1 MSSNRPSIRSIL
13 APTAAKAVTVAA
25 AGVVAAALSLT
36 TAAGAATGGT
46 HTRSAAASSFSFAL
60 KPSSSA
66 ISACLPKAGGHVTIT
81 PGTLNDTMTV
91 SLHGMPAN
99 AGFDLF
105 VIQQPTA
112 PFGVSWY
119 QSDIHA
125 NSNGAG
131 SATVKGIFDAE
142 TFSVS
147 PGGTTTFAPTHQYHL
162 GVWFNDPNV
171 PFNRGCEPGG
181 TAPIVTP
188 FNGEQNA
195 GIQVVNTAQFPVNA
209 GPLSPLKTP
218 PTTPG
223 PAPPP
228 GARHRRAVLARGSDP
243 RNPPVAKAPLL
254 RRAALA
260 CQLGQLA

>member
-1 MSSNRPSIRSIL
+1 MKDIPSSIRTIL
-13 APTAAKAVTVAA
+13 APTAAKLGAVAA
-25 AGVVAAALSLT
+25 TGAVVAAVGLT
-36 TAAGAATGGT
+36 AGLGATANAAT
-46 HTRSAAASSFSFAL
+46 APAIAKSFSFAL
-60 KPSSSA
+60 KPSSAA
-66 ISACLPKAGGHVTIT
+66 ITACLPNAGGHVTVT
-81 PGTLNDTMTV
+81 PQGLNDKMVV

-99 AGFDLF
+99 TGFDLF

-119 QSDIHA
+119 QTDIQTDGTG
-125 NSNGAG
+125 SG
-131 SATVKGIFDAE
+131 SATVRGVFDVE

-171 PFNRGCEPGG
+171 PFNLGCEPGA

-209 GPLSPLKTP
+209 GPLSHV
-218 PTTPG
+218 
-223 PAPPP
+223 
-228 GARHRRAVLARGSDP
+228 HR
-243 RNPPVAKAPLL
+243 
-254 RRAALA
+254 
-260 CQLGQLA
+260 

>member
-1 MSSNRPSIRSIL
+1 MSSNRSSIRGIL
-13 APTAAKAVTVAA
+13 APTAAKAVMIAA
-25 AGVVAAALSLT
+25 SGVVAAALSLT
-36 TAAGAATGGT
+36 ATAGAAAHAPART
-46 HTRSAAASSFSFAL
+46 AASSFSFAL

-119 QSDIHA
+119 QTDIQA
-125 NSNGAG
+125 NSNGFG
-131 SATVKGIFDAE
+131 SATVKGVFDSE
-142 TFSVS
+142 TFSLS
-147 PGGTTTFAPTHQYHL
+147 LGGTATFSPTHQYHL
-162 GVWFNDPNV
+162 GVWFNDPSV
-171 PFNRGCEPGG
+171 PFNLGCEPGA
-181 TAPIVTP
+181 TAPTVTP

-209 GPLSPLKTP
+209 GPLSHV
-218 PTTPG
+218 
-223 PAPPP
+223 
-228 GARHRRAVLARGSDP
+228 HR
-243 RNPPVAKAPLL
+243 
-254 RRAALA
+254 
-260 CQLGQLA
+260 

>member
-1 MSSNRPSIRSIL
+1 MSSTRSTIRSIL
-13 APTAAKAVTVAA
+13 APTAAKAVAVVATGA
-25 AGVVAAALSLT
+25 VAAALSLT
-36 TAAGAATGGT
+36 AAAGAATGGA
-46 HTRSAAASSFSFAL
+46 HTRAAASSFSFAL
-60 KPSSSA
+60 KPSSAA

-81 PGTLNDTMTV
+81 PGALNDTMTV
-91 SLHGMPAN
+91 SLHGMPPG

-119 QSDIHA
+119 QSDIQA

-171 PFNRGCEPGG
+171 PFNLGCEPGA
-181 TAPIVTP
+181 TAAIVTP

-209 GPLSPLKTP
+209 GPLSHV
-218 PTTPG
+218 
-223 PAPPP
+223 
-228 GARHRRAVLARGSDP
+228 HR
-243 RNPPVAKAPLL
+243 
-254 RRAALA
+254 
-260 CQLGQLA
+260 

>member
-1 MSSNRPSIRSIL
+1 MSSTRPTIRSIL
-13 APTAAKAVTVAA
+13 APTAAKAVAVVATGA
-25 AGVVAAALSLT
+25 FAAALSLT
-36 TAAGAATGGT
+36 ATAGAATGSAQA
-46 HTRSAAASSFSFAL
+46 RSTDASSFSFGL

-66 ISACLPKAGGHVTIT
+66 ISACLSKAGGHVTIT
-81 PGTLNDTMTV
+81 PGKLNDTMKV
-91 SLHGMPAN
+91 NLHGMPPN
-99 AGFDLF
+99 TGFDLF

-119 QSDIHA
+119 QSDIQ
-125 NSNGAG
+125 SNDNGYG

-171 PFNRGCEPGG
+171 PFNLGCEPGA

-195 GIQVVNTAQFPVNA
+195 GIQVVNTAQFPADA
-209 GPLSPLKTP
+209 GPLSHV
-218 PTTPG
+218 
-223 PAPPP
+223 
-228 GARHRRAVLARGSDP
+228 HR
-243 RNPPVAKAPLL
+243 
-254 RRAALA
+254 
-260 CQLGQLA
+260 

>member
-1 MSSNRPSIRSIL
+1 MNRTRPTIRSIL
-13 APTAAKAVTVAA
+13 APTAAKAVAVVATGA
-25 AGVVAAALSLT
+25 AAAALSLT
-36 TAAGAATGGT
+36 ATAGAATGGA
-46 HTRSAAASSFSFAL
+46 HARSTTASSFSFAL
-60 KPSSSA
+60 KPSSAA

-81 PGTLNDTMTV
+81 PGKLNDTMKV
-91 SLHGMPAN
+91 SLHGMPPN
-99 AGFDLF
+99 TGFDLF

-119 QSDIHA
+119 QSDIQA
-125 NSNGAG
+125 NDDGFG

-171 PFNRGCEPGG
+171 PFNLGCEPGA
-181 TAPIVTP
+181 TAKIVTP

-209 GPLSPLKTP
+209 GPLSHV
-218 PTTPG
+218 
-223 PAPPP
+223 
-228 GARHRRAVLARGSDP
+228 HR
-243 RNPPVAKAPLL
+243 
-254 RRAALA
+254 
-260 CQLGQLA
+260 

>member
-1 MSSNRPSIRSIL
+1 MSSTRPSIRSIL
-13 APTAAKAVTVAA
+13 APTAAKAVTIAA

-36 TAAGAATGGT
+36 TTAGAATGGT
-46 HTRSAAASSFSFAL
+46 HARSVAATSFSFAL

-66 ISACLPKAGGHVTIT
+66 ISACLPNNPGGHVTIT
-81 PGTLNDTMTV
+81 TGALNDTMTV
-91 SLHGMPAN
+91 NLHGMPPN

-112 PFGVSWY
+112 PFGISWY
-119 QSDIHA
+119 QSDIQA
-125 NSNGAG
+125 NSNGFG

-147 PGGTTTFAPTHQYHL
+147 PGGTTTFSPTHQYHL

-171 PFNRGCEPGG
+171 PFNLGCEPGA

-209 GPLSPLKTP
+209 GPLSHV
-218 PTTPG
+218 
-223 PAPPP
+223 
-228 GARHRRAVLARGSDP
+228 HR
-243 RNPPVAKAPLL
+243 
-254 RRAALA
+254 
-260 CQLGQLA
+260 